1 MSTRPLIQAR
11 SLVTAM
17 AVAVMAL
24 LLLSPGESLD
34 ASGDYTVAE
43 GDTLSEIAATFDLS
57 VEQLAEANG
66 IEDPDFILV
75 GQVIRIP
82 GADESLSVADPGED
96 PRTDPGAV
104 QTQEVDTYTVRSG
117 DTLSEIADHFGVP
130 VSAIVDANGLADPNV
145 IVEGQTLK
153 IPVVASAPAR
163 PASPDVEP
171 LLEQIATE
179 EGLDPGLV
187 KALAYQE
194 SGWRQDA
201 VSSTGAVGI
210 MQIQP
215 STGYWLETDVFGYDL
230 DIEMSAYDNIKA
242 GVRYLRILLD
252 LTGSV
257 DDASAAY
264 YQGYG
269 ALSLGILYEDT
280 VQYVASV
287 NAIKASFWP

>member
-24 LLLSPGESLD
+24 LLLSPGEPLG

-43 GDTLSEIAATFDLS
+43 GDTLSEIAETFGVS

-96 PRTDPGAV
+96 PGAI

-117 DTLSEIADHFGVP
+117 DTLSEIADQFGVP
-130 VSAIVDANGLADPNV
+130 VSAIVDANGLADPNF

-153 IPVVASAPAR
+153 IPVVVSAPAR

-171 LLEQIATE
+171 LLEQVAME

>member
-24 LLLSPGESLD
+24 LLLSPGEPLG

-43 GDTLSEIAATFDLS
+43 GDTLSEIAETFGVS

-96 PRTDPGAV
+96 PGAV

-130 VSAIVDANGLADPNV
+130 VSAIVGANGLGDPNF

-153 IPVVASAPAR
+153 IPVVVSAPAR

-171 LLEQIATE
+171 LLEQVAME

>member
-24 LLLSPGESLD
+24 LLLSPGEPLG

-43 GDTLSEIAATFDLS
+43 GDTLSEIAATFDVS
-57 VEQLAEANG
+57 VELLAEVNG

-96 PRTDPGAV
+96 PGAI

-130 VSAIVDANGLADPNV
+130 VSAIVDANGLADPNF

-153 IPVVASAPAR
+153 IPVVVSAPAR

-171 LLEQIATE
+171 LLEQVAME

-194 SGWRQDA
+194 SGWQQDV

-280 VQYVASV
+280 VRYVASV